1 MKKSPR
7 IELMKDIIATISIL
21 IKLEVDGEILD
32 TQTNLIAFLNEAGFT
47 TVRGAQFSKMNFR
60 QLFTRCTPS
69 ELKAVMSEFSAQNE
83 YDKLA
88 FMMQR

>member
-7 IELMKDIIATISIL
+7 IELMKDIVATVSVI

-32 TQTNLIAFLNEAGFT
+32 SQTNLIAFLNCAGFT
-47 TVRGAQFSKMNFR
+47 TVGVNQFTKMNFR

-69 ELKAVMSEFSAQNE
+69 EIKAVMSEFTAQNE
-83 YDKLA
+83 YDKIA